1 MALTVGFQRPM
12 EGIGMKMQ
20 NEILLLGKKI
30 IVDASSV
37 VLSYKPDENWREI
50 WEDKGGQWSYQDGYL
65 VGCEPENKGGI
76 LLSRKRFDKDVMLS
90 FTVASVLPAT
100 RDLNAVYCTTWDD
113 EINYLKKSYIS
124 GLNGWYEGKSGIER
138 FPEDELRTL
147 TPLYHYEP
155 GTEVRITTGAIQGHN
170 FLLVDGVLIQ
180 ELIDNMDPIVGGHVG
195 FSPYSTMLKIKDIE
209 VREIYWEERE
219 QSYLPEF

>member
-1 MALTVGFQRPM
+1 
-12 EGIGMKMQ
+12 MQ

-30 IVDASSV
+30 IVDASPV
-37 VLSYKPDENWREI
+37 VLSYSPDENWKEV
-50 WEDKGGQWSYQDGYL
+50 WDAKGGQWTYEDGYL
-65 VGCEPENKGGI
+65 VGCETENKGGI
-76 LLSRKRFDKDVMLS
+76 LLSKKRFDKDVMMS

-113 EINYLKKSYIS
+113 ENNYLKKSYIS

-138 FPEDELRTL
+138 FPEDELRAL

-155 GTEVRITTGAIQGHN
+155 GTEVRLTVGAIEGHN

-209 VREIYWEERE
+209 VREICWEERK

>member
-1 MALTVGFQRPM
+1 
-12 EGIGMKMQ
+12 MK

-30 IVDASSV
+30 LLDASPV
-37 VLSYKPDENWREI
+37 LLSYQPDENWREV
-50 WEDKGGQWSYQDGYL
+50 WEDKGGTWTYEDGYL
-65 VGCEPENKGGI
+65 VGCEPDNKGGI
-76 LLSRKRFDKDVMLS
+76 LLSRQCFDKDVMMS

-124 GLNGWYEGKSGIER
+124 GLNGWYEAKSGIER
-138 FPEDELRTL
+138 FPEDELRAL
-147 TPLYHYEP
+147 TPFYRYEP
-155 GTEVRITTGAIQGHN
+155 GKEVRMTVGAIHGHN

-195 FSPYSTMLKIKDIE
+195 FSPYSTKLKIKDIE
-209 VREIYWEERE
+209 VREICWEERK

>member
-1 MALTVGFQRPM
+1 
-12 EGIGMKMQ
+12 MQ

-30 IVDASSV
+30 LVDASPI
-37 VLSYKPDENWREI
+37 VLSYSPDENWREV
-50 WEDKGGQWSYQDGYL
+50 WDAKGGQWSYKDGYL
-65 VGCEPENKGGI
+65 VGSEPDNKGGI
-76 LLSRKRFDKDVMLS
+76 LLSKKCFEKDVMMS

-100 RDLNAVYCTTWDD
+100 RDLNAVYCTTWD
-113 EINYLKKSYIS
+113 EEANYLKKSYIS

-138 FPEDELRTL
+138 FPEDDLRAL

-155 GTEVRITTGAIQGHN
+155 GKEVRLSVGAINGHN
-170 FLLVDGVLIQ
+170 FLIVDGVVIQ

-195 FSPYSTMLKIKDIE
+195 FSPYSTKLKIKDIE
-209 VREIYWEERE
+209 VREIVWEKRE

>member
-1 MALTVGFQRPM
+1 M
-12 EGIGMKMQ
+12 EK
-20 NEILLLGKKI
+20 EILLLGKRIDVEKSK
-30 IVDASSV
+30 VL
-37 VLSYKPDENWREI
+37 LSYRPDEHWQEVF
-50 WEDKGGQWSYQDGYL
+50 DAKGGNWYYENGWLIGS
-65 VGCEPENKGGI
+65 EPDNKGGI
-76 LLSRKRFDKDVMLS
+76 LLTKQRFDTDVMLS

-138 FPEDELRTL
+138 FPEDELRVL

-180 ELIDNMDPIVGGHVG
+180 EMVDNMDPIVGGHVG
-195 FSPYSTMLKIKDIE
+195 FSPYSTVLRIKDIE
-209 VREIYWEERE
+209 VREICWEERV
-219 QSYLPEF
+219 QSYDPEF

>member
-1 MALTVGFQRPM
+1 
-12 EGIGMKMQ
+12 MQ

-30 IVDASSV
+30 IIDASPV
-37 VLSYKPDENWREI
+37 VLSYQPDENWREV
-50 WEDKGGQWSYQDGYL
+50 WEDKGGQWMYEDGYL

-155 GTEVRITTGAIQGHN
+155 GKEVRITTGAIKGHN

-195 FSPYSTMLKIKDIE
+195 FSPYSTKLKIKDIE

>member
-1 MALTVGFQRPM
+1 
-12 EGIGMKMQ
+12 MQ
-20 NEILLLGKKI
+20 NEILLLGKRI
-30 IVDASSV
+30 IVDASPV
-37 VLSYKPDENWREI
+37 VLSYRPDENWREI
-50 WEDKGGQWSYQDGYL
+50 WEDKGGQWTYENGYL

-76 LLSRKRFDKDVMLS
+76 LLSRQRFDKDVMMS

-138 FPEDELRTL
+138 FPEDELRAL

-155 GTEVRITTGAIQGHN
+155 GKEVRMTVGAINGHN

-195 FSPYSTMLKIKDIE
+195 FSPYSTKIKIKDIE
-209 VREIYWEERE
+209 VREIYWEKRE

>member
-1 MALTVGFQRPM
+1 MN
-12 EGIGMKMQ
+12 

-30 IVDASSV
+30 LVDASPV
-37 VLSYKPDENWREI
+37 VLSYQPDENWREV
-50 WEDKGGQWSYQDGYL
+50 WDDKGGTWTYEDGYL

-76 LLSRKRFDKDVMLS
+76 LLSRQRFDKDVMMS

-113 EINYLKKSYIS
+113 EVNYLKKSYIS
-124 GLNGWYEGKSGIER
+124 GLNGWYEAKSGIER
-138 FPEDELRTL
+138 FPEDELRAL
-147 TPLYHYEP
+147 TSFYHYEP
-155 GTEVRITTGAIQGHN
+155 GKEVRMTVGAIHGHN

-195 FSPYSTMLKIKDIE
+195 FSPYSTKLKIKDIE
-209 VREIYWEERE
+209 VREIC
-219 QSYLPEF
+219 

>member
-1 MALTVGFQRPM
+1 MN
-12 EGIGMKMQ
+12 

-30 IVDASSV
+30 LVDASPV
-37 VLSYKPDENWREI
+37 VLSYQPDENFREV
-50 WEDKGGQWSYQDGYL
+50 WEDKGGTWTYEDGYL

-76 LLSRKRFDKDVMLS
+76 LLSRQRFDKDVMMS

-113 EINYLKKSYIS
+113 ELNYLKKSYIS
-124 GLNGWYEGKSGIER
+124 GLNGWYESKSGIER
-138 FPEDELRTL
+138 FPEDELRAL
-147 TPLYHYEP
+147 TPFYHYEP
-155 GTEVRITTGAIQGHN
+155 GKEVRMIVGAIQGHN

-180 ELIDNMDPIVGGHVG
+180 ELIDNMEPIVGGHVG
-195 FSPYSTMLKIKDIE
+195 FSPYSTKLKIKDIE
-209 VREIYWEERE
+209 VREICWEERK

>member
-1 MALTVGFQRPM
+1 
-12 EGIGMKMQ
+12 MQ
-20 NEILLLGKKI
+20 KEILLVDKKI
-30 IVDASSV
+30 LVDASPV
-37 VLSYKPDENWREI
+37 VLSYHPDENWREV
-50 WEDKGGQWSYQDGYL
+50 WDDKGGTWSYKDGWL
-65 VGCEPENKGGI
+65 VGCEPDNKGGI
-76 LLSRKRFDKDVMLS
+76 LLSKKCFDKDVMMS
-90 FTVASVLPAT
+90 FTVESVFPAN
-100 RDLNAVYCTTWDD
+100 RDLNAVYCTTWDE

-138 FPEDELRTL
+138 FPEDELRAL

-155 GTEVRITTGAIQGHN
+155 GTEVRMTVGAVEGHN

-180 ELIDNMDPIVGGHVG
+180 ELIDHMDPIIGGHVG

-209 VREIYWEERE
+209 VREIYWEKRE

>member
-1 MALTVGFQRPM
+1 MN
-12 EGIGMKMQ
+12 

-30 IVDASSV
+30 LVDASPV
-37 VLSYKPDENWREI
+37 VLSYQPDENFREV
-50 WEDKGGQWSYQDGYL
+50 WEDKGGTWTYENGYL

-76 LLSRKRFDKDVMLS
+76 LLSRQRFDKDVMMS
-90 FTVASVLPAT
+90 FTVASVPPAT

-113 EINYLKKSYIS
+113 ELNYLKKSYIS
-124 GLNGWYEGKSGIER
+124 GLNGWYEAKSGIER
-138 FPEDELRTL
+138 FPEDELRAL
-147 TPLYHYEP
+147 TPFYHYEP
-155 GTEVRITTGAIQGHN
+155 GKEVRMTVGAIQGHN

-195 FSPYSTMLKIKDIE
+195 FSPYSTKLKIKDIE
-209 VREIYWEERE
+209 VREICWEERK

>member
-1 MALTVGFQRPM
+1 
-12 EGIGMKMQ
+12 MK

-30 IVDASSV
+30 IVEESPI
-37 VLSYKPDENWREI
+37 VLSYHPDENWREV
-50 WEDKGGQWSYQDGYL
+50 WEDKGGQWTYEDGYL

-76 LLSRKRFDKDVMLS
+76 LLSRQCFDKDVMMS

-100 RDLNAVYCTTWDD
+100 RDLNAVYCTTWDK
-113 EINYLKKSYIS
+113 ESNYLKKSYIS

-138 FPEDELRTL
+138 FPEDELRAL
-147 TPLYHYEP
+147 TPLYHYKP
-155 GTEVRITTGAIQGHN
+155 GKEVRMTVGAINGHG

-195 FSPYSTMLKIKDIE
+195 FSPYSTKIKIKDIE
-209 VREIYWEERE
+209 VREINWKKRE

>member
-1 MALTVGFQRPM
+1 
-12 EGIGMKMQ
+12 MQ

-30 IVDASSV
+30 LVDKSPV
-37 VLSYKPDENWREI
+37 VLSYKPDENWRNI
-50 WEDKGGQWSYQDGYL
+50 WEDKGGEWSYKDGYL
-65 VGCEPENKGGI
+65 IGCEKENKGGI
-76 LLSRKRFDKDVMLS
+76 LLSKESFDDNVMLS

-138 FPEDELRTL
+138 FPENETRAL
-147 TPLYHYEP
+147 TPLYNYTP
-155 GTEVRITTGAIQGHN
+155 GEEVRITTGAIDGHN
-170 FLLVDGVLIQ
+170 FLIVDDILIQ
-180 ELIDNMDPIVGGHVG
+180 ELIDMNPFKGGHVG

-209 VREIYWEERE
+209 VRKIVWENRE